1 MVQRFDAVS
10 IFENLPLIGERVVST
25 TDHIIFEVAEL
36 SESGV
41 LVSEIGSEVSLITY
55 RSTGS
60 ELRTFDISSCRFP
73 TIGEYNLYKTSK
85 TV

>member
-36 SESGV
+36 SEEGV
-41 LVSEIGSEVSLITY
+41 LVSAIGSEVSLITY
-55 RSTGS
+55 SPPDS
-60 ELRTFDISSCRFP
+60 ELRNFDISSCRFP
-73 TIGEYNLYKTSK
+73 TIGEYNRYNKAIGI
-85 TV
+85 

>member
-1 MVQRFDAVS
+1 MVQRFNTES

-25 TDHIIFEVAEL
+25 TNYIIFEVAEL

-41 LVSEIGSEVSLITY
+41 LVSEIGSEVSLITF
-55 RSTGS
+55 RSPDS
-60 ELRTFDISSCRFP
+60 ELRKFDISSCRFP
-73 TIGEYNLYKTSK
+73 TIGEYNFYKTSK